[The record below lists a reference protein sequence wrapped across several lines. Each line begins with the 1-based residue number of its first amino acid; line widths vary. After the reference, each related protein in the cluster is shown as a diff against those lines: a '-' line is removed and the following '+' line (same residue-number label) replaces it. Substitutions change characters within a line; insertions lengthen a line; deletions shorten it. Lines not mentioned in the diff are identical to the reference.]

1 MLGLIVR
8 GVFLVGILTWYSTS
22 VWKIIDGYFRDQF
35 RSYLEEEYR
44 KNPRMRT
51 DVQSGSADN
60 SEPSLTDSTTAPPRE
75 ILEAAE
81 TAARAVEAAENDST
95 SGTSDEERMTG
106 GTSENEAN
114 AGGSAD
120 KNAFLG
126 TVAESR
132 PAERRK
138 LLPESG
144 QKDSRQ
150 LINDDDRDLEEKER
164 GRRSVSQ
171 ASKGTA
177 RKTKRGRRLP
187 VPRDISRERPELPKR
202 RNVRT
207 VTFTERDFKSVIR
220 DYVSNDD
227 FWEFEED
234 ADEKEPLEGILV
246 SELPF
251 KPRAD
256 IGDLDRVTEDE
267 YCPLSLEDEAS
278 CGETFKWP

>member
-8 GVFLVGILTWYSTS
+8 GLFLVGILTWYSTS
-22 VWKIIDGYFRDQF
+22 VWKMIDGYFRDQF

-44 KNPRMRT
+44 KNPRMRS
-51 DVQSGSADN
+51 DVQSGSADK
-60 SEPSLTDSTTAPPRE
+60 SGPSLADPTTEPPRE

-81 TAARAVEAAENDST
+81 TAARAVDAAENDSAA
-95 SGTSDEERMTG
+95 GTSDEARMTG
-106 GTSENEAN
+106 GTSENEAV
-114 AGGSAD
+114 ALVSTD

-126 TVAESR
+126 TVAE
-132 PAERRK
+132 RRK
-138 LLPESG
+138 LSESG
-144 QKDSRQ
+144 QEDSRQ
-150 LINDDDRDLEEKER
+150 LINDDDRDLEENER

-177 RKTKRGRRLP
+177 RETKGGRGLP
-187 VPRDISRERPELPKR
+187 VPRDISRESPELPKR

-256 IGDLDRVTEDE
+256 IGDLDRVTADE

-278 CGETFKWP
+278 CDETFKWP

>member
-1 MLGLIVR
+1 M
-8 GVFLVGILTWYSTS
+8 
-22 VWKIIDGYFRDQF
+22 IDGYFRDQF

-44 KNPRMRT
+44 KNPRMKT
-51 DVQSGSADN
+51 DLQSGSTDKN
-60 SEPSLTDSTTAPPRE
+60 DSSLIDAPQTDSTTEPPRE
-75 ILEAAE
+75 ILEAVK
-81 TAARAVEAAENDST
+81 TAARAVETAENDSSAET
-95 SGTSDEERMTG
+95 SGETRMTG
-106 GTSENEAN
+106 GTSENEAA

-126 TVAESR
+126 TVAESG

-138 LLPESG
+138 LPESG
-144 QKDSRQ
+144 QEDSRQ
-150 LINDDDRDLEEKER
+150 PINHDDRDLERRDENER
-164 GRRSVSQ
+164 GRRSVSR
-171 ASKGTA
+171 ASKGTTKG
-177 RKTKRGRRLP
+177 RKRGRRLP
-187 VPRDISRERPELPKR
+187 VVPRDISREGPELSKR
-202 RNVRT
+202 RNVKT

-234 ADEKEPLEGILV
+234 ADEKEPQEGILV

-256 IGDLDRVTEDE
+256 IGDLDRVTADE

-278 CGETFKWP
+278 CDETFKWPWKV